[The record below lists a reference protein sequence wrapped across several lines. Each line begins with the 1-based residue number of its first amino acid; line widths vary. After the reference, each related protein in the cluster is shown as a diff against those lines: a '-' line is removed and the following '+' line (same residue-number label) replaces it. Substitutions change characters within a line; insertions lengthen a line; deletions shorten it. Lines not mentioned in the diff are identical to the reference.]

1 MEAWTSNVIEFNPSI
16 IDDSRRIIEGVASAP
31 VYDRANELITA
42 DALKKAVPD
51 YMVLPIVTVH
61 HKEFI
66 AGKVEKLWFD
76 EDDRMNVRVRVKPTR
91 DVDKV
96 WELIKAGVLNAFS
109 IAGSRIKS
117 TCSREGTPC
126 VTDEI
131 TLNSITI
138 CGSDKCNQEAYFEI
152 AKSLGLGNDTMS
164 EPNPDFE
171 SMKAEIVDEV
181 FTKTLAKMEE
191 EKQEDK
197 SSDDEMEKAVS
208 TITELVSSQKEAID
222 ALTKSLE
229 DLSARLEKI
238 ENIPFEKSLA
248 FANVDGTIIAV
259 SADDFKK
266 TIYGQGIEN
275 VAEPAPFDIRS
286 ARKLAFKMD

>member
-1 MEAWTSNVIEFNPSI
+1 MEAWTSNVIEFNPSV
-16 IDDSRRIIEGVASAP
+16 IDESRRIIEGVASAP

-42 DALKKAVPD
+42 EALKKAVPD

-76 EDDRMNVRVRVKPTR
+76 SEDRMNVRVRVKPTR

-96 WELIKAGVLNAFS
+96 WDLIKTGVLNAFS

-117 TCSREGTPC
+117 TCSLEGTPC

-152 AKSLGLGNDTMS
+152 AKSLGLEDDTMS

-181 FTKTLAKMEE
+181 LTKTLAKMDE
-191 EKQEDK
+191 EKKEDTPNE
-197 SSDDEMEKAVS
+197 EMEK
-208 TITELVSSQKEAID
+208 TISELTELVSAQKEVID
-222 ALTKSLE
+222 ALNKSLE
-229 DLSARLEKI
+229 DLGARLEKI

-266 TIYGQGIEN
+266 TVYGQGIEN
-275 VAEPAPFDIRS
+275 VAEPTPFDIRS

>member
-16 IDDSRRIIEGVASAP
+16 IDESRRIIEGVASAP
-31 VYDRANELITA
+31 VYDRSNELITA
-42 DALKKAVPD
+42 EALRKAVPD
-51 YMVLPIVTVH
+51 YMVLPIVTVYH
-61 HKEFI
+61 REFI

-96 WELIKAGVLNAFS
+96 WELIKTGVLNAFS

-117 TCSREGTPC
+117 TCTKAGIPC

-152 AKSLGLGNDTMS
+152 AKSLGLEVDTMS

-197 SSDDEMEKAVS
+197 ASDDEMEKAVG

-229 DLSARLEKI
+229 NLSARLEKI

-266 TIYGQGIEN
+266 TIYGQGIEP
-275 VAEPAPFDIRS
+275 VADSTPFDIRS

>member
-1 MEAWTSNVIEFNPSI
+1 
-16 IDDSRRIIEGVASAP
+16 
-31 VYDRANELITA
+31 
-42 DALKKAVPD
+42 
-51 YMVLPIVTVH
+51 
-61 HKEFI
+61 
-66 AGKVEKLWFD
+66 
-76 EDDRMNVRVRVKPTR
+76 
-91 DVDKV
+91 
-96 WELIKAGVLNAFS
+96 
-109 IAGSRIKS
+109 
-117 TCSREGTPC
+117 
-126 VTDEI
+126 
-131 TLNSITI
+131 
-138 CGSDKCNQEAYFEI
+138 
-152 AKSLGLGNDTMS
+152 MS

-191 EKQEDK
+191 EKQEEK
-197 SSDDEMEKAVS
+197 ATDDEMEKAVS

-222 ALTKSLE
+222 ALAKSLE

-248 FANVDGTIIAV
+248 FANVDGHIIAV

-275 VAEPAPFDIRS
+275 VTEQAPFDIRS

>member
-16 IDDSRRIIEGVASAP
+16 IDESRRIIEGVASAP
-31 VYDRANELITA
+31 VYDRSNELITA
-42 DALKKAVPD
+42 EALRKAVPD
-51 YMVLPIVTVH
+51 YMVLPIVTVY

-96 WELIKAGVLNAFS
+96 WELIKTGILNAFS

-117 TCSREGTPC
+117 TCTKAGIPC

-152 AKSLGLGNDTMS
+152 AKSLGLEVDTMS

-197 SSDDEMEKAVS
+197 ASEDEMEKAVS
-208 TITELVSSQKEAID
+208 NITALISSQNEAID

-229 DLSARLEKI
+229 NLSARLEKI

-266 TIYGQGIEN
+266 TIYGQGIET
-275 VAEPAPFDIRS
+275 VADSTQFDIRS